1 MLIGNKNSYFC
12 DMRELDILFRDEHVV
27 VVNKPN
33 KLLVHRSRES
43 EDRMFALQIVRN
55 QLDQKVYPAHRLDRA
70 TSGCLLFSL
79 SPELDKVVKKEF
91 QEHKTKK
98 TYHVIVRG
106 FLEEKEGTIAIP
118 LKNPTSG
125 NLQDS
130 ITHYKVLDE
139 CQMDIPVPN
148 YTASRFSLVEVE
160 LETGRFHQI
169 RKHFAKIRHYV
180 IGDKRHG
187 DTKYNKLVRMNFDL
201 DYMFLHASK
210 LEFTHPVS
218 GDKKVIVAPMRRP
231 FEKMLESLGW
241 DFSLEEYY
249 KDVEKSNNSTYIGIN

>member
-1 MLIGNKNSYFC
+1 
-12 DMRELDILFRDEHVV
+12 MRELDILYKDEHIV

-43 EDRMFALQIVRN
+43 EDRMFALQILRN
-55 QLDQKVYPAHRLDRA
+55 QIDQKVYPAHRLDRA
-70 TSGCLLFSL
+70 TSGALLFSL

-91 QEHKTKK
+91 QERNTKK

-106 FLEEKEGTIAIP
+106 FLEEKEGTINIP
-118 LKNPTSG
+118 LKNPK
-125 NLQDS
+125 NDLLQEAT
-130 ITHYKVLDE
+130 THYKVLAE
-139 CQMDIPVPN
+139 RQMDIPVPN
-148 YTASRFSLVEVE
+148 YTASRFSLLEVD

-201 DYMFLHASK
+201 DYMFLHASH
-210 LEFTHPVS
+210 LEFRHPVTQE
-218 GDKKVIVAPMRRP
+218 KIKVTAPLRRP
-231 FEKMLESLGW
+231 FVKMLDFMEW
-241 DFSLEEYY
+241 DFNLNKEEML
-249 KDVEKSNNSTYIGIN
+249 